1 MMSLQHM
8 QVMIA
13 VMAHD
18 RQTLHVTGRPSHITY
33 RPWQLTG
40 RHMHNLGVCDMSNQK
55 IDVILTCFDM
65 E

>member
-8 QVMIA
+8 QVMIV

-33 RPWQLTG
+33 RPWQMTG
-40 RHMHNLGVCDMSNQK
+40 RHMHNLGVCDMSNQ
-55 IDVILTCFDM
+55 
-65 E
+65 